1 MSELEGQ
8 WPPDWED
15 QDGDD
20 LAAELPS
27 DERPDT
33 GHLDQ
38 DVLAEH
44 LAEVSSVLASVPM
57 PTLPDAFALRIGA
70 AIAAEAATRTP
81 STAAAGGSAT
91 ARSREAGARRAARLR
106 GTSRASG
113 PGDSRPPG
121 KWRKRLVSPAVMAPL
136 LICLVLGGFGY
147 LFTRIGGTSSSSSI
161 ASSAAGTASSPF
173 NRTAGGSV
181 APHGASL
188 PAAVAPEKGAN
199 ALSGQQ
205 QGFAVT
211 ETGTRYAAAT
221 LATQVHDQ
229 LALAQGASTPSAG
242 PSAAASA
249 SASSASSASSTGVAV
264 ASKALMGCVDR
275 LTGDARPSLVDRAT
289 YAGKPAYIIAVPSR
303 VWVVGLGCTAANT
316 ELVTTT
322 ALTGL
327 SGNLRALGSV

>member
-1 MSELEGQ
+1 MSELEGH

-15 QDGDD
+15 PDGED
-20 LAAELPS
+20 LAAELSS
-27 DERPDT
+27 DEQPDT

-44 LAEVSSVLASVPM
+44 LAEVSSALASVPM

-81 STAAAGGSAT
+81 NSPAAGGPAT

-121 KWRKRLVSPAVMAPL
+121 KWRKRLVSPGVMAPL

-161 ASSAAGTASSPF
+161 ASSAAGTASSPL
-173 NRTAGGSV
+173 NRTAEGSA

-188 PAAVAPEKGAN
+188 PAAVAPEKGAS
-199 ALSGQQ
+199 ALAGQQ

-221 LATQVHDQ
+221 LTTQVHDR

-242 PSAAASA
+242 PTAASSA
-249 SASSASSASSTGVAV
+249 SASSASTGVAV

-275 LTGDARPSLVDRAT
+275 LTGDARPSLLDRAT
-289 YAGKPAYIIAVPSR
+289 YAGKPAYIIAVPGR

>member
-1 MSELEGQ
+1 MSELEGH

-15 QDGDD
+15 PDGED
-20 LAAELPS
+20 LAAKLS
-27 DERPDT
+27 GDEQPDT

-38 DVLAEH
+38 GVLAEH
-44 LAEVSSVLASVPM
+44 LAEVSSALASVPM

-81 STAAAGGSAT
+81 NTAAAGGSAT

-161 ASSAAGTASSPF
+161 ASSAAGTASSPL
-173 NRTAGGSV
+173 NRTVEGSV

-188 PAAVAPEKGAN
+188 PAAVAPEKGAS
-199 ALSGQQ
+199 ALSGAQ

-249 SASSASSASSTGVAV
+249 SASSASSAGVAV

-289 YAGKPAYIIAVPSR
+289 YAGKPAYIIAVPGR